1 MGVAETLGL
10 HKVLQG
16 AHGRTATATKTRE
29 TRSSNEK
36 PSLVAIHEAAHVFV
50 ALATG
55 TADPKSANIIPHGM
69 VEGTTWLSNFSAVV
83 AAAGEAIGDHAGAGG
98 DRQIA
103 AWHKAD
109 WKQAVESAKATISG
123 NMHVIYA
130 LAGALE
136 KWKELGS
143 GDLRGVYDEAKNGAK
158 VVIVFTDSDGTTETE
173 TTRTRPGT
181 HEVKVPTWLFVA
193 LMEAA
198 SEEAESL
205 KKEGVVVGGFP
216 KRNTRGVKVDVVTE
230 KDLADLRRD
239 V

>member
-1 MGVAETLGL
+1 MGVAETLNLNGTL
-10 HKVLQG
+10 TG

-55 TADPKSANIIPHGM
+55 FADPKSANIIPKGP

-103 AWHKAD
+103 AWEGAN
-109 WKQAVESAKATISG
+109 WKRAVSEARSVIAG

-130 LAGALE
+130 LASALQ

-143 GDLRGVYDEAKNGAK
+143 GDLRDVYSEAKNGVE

-173 TTRTRPGT
+173 TTRARPGT
-181 HEVKVPTWLFVA
+181 HEVKVPAWLFVA

-198 SEEAESL
+198 DEEAKDL

-216 KRNTRGVKVDVVTE
+216 KRNTRGIKVDVVTE
-230 KDLADLRRD
+230 KDLADLPRD